1 MPVELFAGLAGA
13 MSSFLSGLLG
23 IGGGIVL
30 TPVLLYAPPL
40 FGAAVLP
47 VKIITGLTIVQAIS
61 GSALGALRHRRYGNV
76 SMRLVRLMGPTGA
89 AASLAGA
96 LLSSAT
102 PDRVIVAVFAAFA
115 LITVP
120 LLLQKEHDPDR
131 AVDELHVNV
140 PLAVGIAVVV
150 GFFGGMVGIG
160 AIAFIL
166 AAMVRLLRIPVR
178 IAIGTS
184 LGMAVFAAFAP
195 ITVPLLL
202 QKEHDPDRA
211 VDELHVNVPLAVG
224 IAVVVGFFG
233 GMVGI
238 GAIAFILAAM
248 VRLLRIP
255 VRIAIGTSL
264 GIGMFAAIA
273 GLIGKA
279 ATAQIDPTLALIVLL
294 AAVVASPFGAAVS
307 QRTHPRVLMLL
318 LAGVVALAGLRMAW
332 QAIVEMA

>member
-13 MSSFLSGLLG
+13 VSSFLSGLLG

-184 LGMAVFAAFAP
+184 LG
-195 ITVPLLL
+195 
-202 QKEHDPDRA
+202 
-211 VDELHVNVPLAVG
+211 
-224 IAVVVGFFG
+224 
-233 GMVGI
+233 
-238 GAIAFILAAM
+238 
-248 VRLLRIP
+248 
-255 VRIAIGTSL
+255 
-264 GIGMFAAIA
+264 IGMFAAIA